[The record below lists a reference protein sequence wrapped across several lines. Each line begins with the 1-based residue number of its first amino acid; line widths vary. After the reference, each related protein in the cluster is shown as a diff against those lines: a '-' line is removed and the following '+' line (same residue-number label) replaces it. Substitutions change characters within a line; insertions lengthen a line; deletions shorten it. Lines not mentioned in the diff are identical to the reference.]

1 MTMMRTYDFD
11 NDFEPFELAK
21 LLRESGIPGDVTL
34 DQIIAGAASDFD
46 ADEEIAVTVTVD
58 EDDVIEKLHDD
69 AIIDAYRDM
78 GLTGGETRS
87 IEDGFRY
94 VRDGDLPMA
103 RAMFE
108 RVFED
113 ADLDAAMRGLA

>member
-1 MTMMRTYDFD
+1 MKRTYKFG
-11 NDFEPFELAK
+11 NYFGPEELAR
-21 LLRESGIPGDVTL
+21 LLRNAGIPGDVTL
-34 DQIIAGAASDFD
+34 HQIIVDGVREFD
-46 ADEEIAVTVTVD
+46 ADEEITVVVTVD
-58 EDDVIEKLHDD
+58 EDEVIEALHDD
-69 AIIDAYRDM
+69 AIINAYRDM
-78 GLTGGETRS
+78 GLTGAESRA

-113 ADLDAAMRGLA
+113 ADLAAAMRGLA

>member
-1 MTMMRTYDFD
+1 MMKRTYEFD
-11 NDFEPFELAK
+11 NDFGPDELAK
-21 LLRESGIPGDVTL
+21 MLREAGIPGDVTL
-34 DQIIAGAASDFD
+34 DRIIAGAGREFD
-46 ADEEIAVTVTVD
+46 ADEEITVAVTVD
-58 EDDVIEKLHDD
+58 EDEVMELLHDD
-69 AIIDAYRDM
+69 AIINAYRFL
-78 GLTGGETRS
+78 GLAGTEDRA

-113 ADLDAAMRGLA
+113 ADLAAAMRGLA

>member
-1 MTMMRTYDFD
+1 MMRTYDFD
-11 NDFEPFELAK
+11 NHFEPGELAK
-21 LLRESGIPGDVTL
+21 MLREAGIPGDVTL
-34 DQIIAGAASDFD
+34 DRIIAGAGREFD
-46 ADEEIAVTVTVD
+46 ADEEITVVVTVD
-58 EDDVIEKLHDD
+58 EDEVIEALHDD

-78 GLTGGETRS
+78 GLTGTEDRA

-113 ADLDAAMRGLA
+113 ADLAAAMRGLA